1 MLFGYRRYFA
11 VLSLL
16 LLATPLAVGL
26 VHPDNPASILKEGR
40 RLAPAPAAPES
51 LGAWAA
57 LPGQIDAFLKD
68 RFGLRH
74 AMIRAHKELTKP
86 LIAKGNS
93 SVLIG
98 RDGRMFYEGDEM
110 VRQSAG
116 IILRDRDVS
125 DAADMVAAM
134 SDALR
139 RRGIKFLVAVP
150 PNSST
155 IYQDDLPLWAQR
167 GGRRTEYDL
176 FLADLAARG
185 VHAVDLR
192 PALNE
197 ARKQGKAYRMN
208 DTHWAARG
216 ALAGFDAI
224 VEADGH
230 ADWRIDPAT
239 ALGPSVTLKGGDVAR
254 FLGIDENVSEKV
266 EPLTLPDGKRHS
278 LSAAEPL
285 NYVENSSNPGPTI
298 MVIGDSFTMDLF
310 APMLLQHAGRVI
322 WLHHEYCGFDWKWID
337 KLRPD
342 EVWWAP
348 VERFLVCR
356 PGRRPTD
363 FAG

>member
-1 MLFGYRRYFA
+1 MLRQYRRYFA
-11 VLSLL
+11 VLSFL
-16 LLATPLAVGL
+16 LLATPLVVGL
-26 VHPDNPASILKEGR
+26 VAPDSPASILKEGR

-51 LGAWAA
+51 LAAWAA
-57 LPGQIDAFLKD
+57 LPGRIDAFLKD

-74 AMIRAHKELTKP
+74 AMIRAHKDLTRP

-98 RDGRMFYEGDEM
+98 RDERMFYQGDEM

-116 IILRDRDVS
+116 MILRDRDVS
-125 DAADMVAAM
+125 NAADMAAAM
-134 SDALR
+134 CDALR

-185 VHAVDLR
+185 VKAVDLR
-192 PALNE
+192 PALDA

-208 DTHWAARG
+208 DSHWTPRG

-230 ADWRIDPAT
+230 SDWRIDPAT
-239 ALGPSVTLKGGDVAR
+239 ALGAPVIVKGGDVAR
-254 FLGIDENVSEKV
+254 FLGIDENVSEEV
-266 EPLTLPDGKRHS
+266 EPLTLPDGKKQS
-278 LSAAEPL
+278 LSADSL
-285 NYVENSSNPGPTI
+285 NYVENSPNPGPTI

>member
-1 MLFGYRRYFA
+1 MLSRHRRYFA
-11 VLSLL
+11 VLIFI
-16 LLATPLAVGL
+16 LLATPMMIGIFFA
-26 VHPDNPASILKEGR
+26 DSPASVLKEGR
-40 RLAPAPAAPES
+40 TVAPRPPAPETLAA
-51 LGAWAA
+51 WTA

-74 AMIRAHKELTKP
+74 VMIRAQKDLAKP

-93 SVLIG
+93 SVLVG
-98 RDGRMFYEGDEM
+98 RDGRMFYQGDEM

-116 IILRDRDVS
+116 LIIRDRDVS
-125 DAADMVAAM
+125 DAADMVAAI

-155 IYQDDLPLWAQR
+155 IYEDDLPLWAQK

-176 FLADLAARG
+176 FLADLAARR
-185 VHAVDLR
+185 VKAVDLR
-192 PALNE
+192 PALNA
-197 ARKQGKAYRMN
+197 AREQGKAYRMN
-208 DTHWAARG
+208 DTHWTARG
-216 ALAGFDAI
+216 ALAGFNAI
-224 VEADGH
+224 AEADGH
-230 ADWRIDPAT
+230 TEWRLDPAT
-239 ALGPSVTLKGGDVAR
+239 ALGPPVTVKGGDVAR
-254 FLGIDENVSEKV
+254 FLGIDENVSEEI
-266 EPLTLPDGKRHS
+266 EPLTLRAGRREL
-278 LSAAEPL
+278 LSPGGSQD
-285 NYVENSSNPGPTI
+285 YVETSLDRGSTI
-298 MVIGDSFTMDLF
+298 MIIGDSFTMEFF
-310 APMLLQHAGRVI
+310 APMLIQHVGRVI

-348 VERFLVCR
+348 VERFLVCW